1 MYLGAETVNTPSDSP
16 GAFDQEKER
25 YWSPAGMLFGLLLL
39 AAVIFVVKN
48 LGEERRFVE
57 LLAKAQPL
65 WLLAGLAYQVT
76 TYFCAAGV
84 WWIVLKKSGVR
95 IPLRSLAPLGL
106 AKLFV
111 DQIIPTAGVGGSV
124 LVVRGLVG
132 RGASNGL
139 ATAALLTDLLSFYAA
154 HAIAVGVAILML
166 WAHQELH
173 PVVLA
178 LATVFSIVA
187 VAIPL
192 SILWLTRPGERNSPK
207 WARSIPGVSRL
218 LDRIVEAP
226 AEITRNERIF
236 LQTTILQLAIFA
248 LDAATLDAMLRA
260 IGHPTRPDAVFAAF
274 SMAVVAATVSLI
286 PGGLGAFEGTS
297 VLMLRFLNIPI
308 EAGLAATLLLRGF
321 TLWLPMAPGLIIS
334 RRENLKRSSAH

>member
-1 MYLGAETVNTPSDSP
+1 MNLSSDSTIP
-16 GAFDQEKER
+16 FVHGKER
-25 YWSPAGMLFGLLLL
+25 DWSRGGALFGLLLL
-39 AAVIFVVKN
+39 VALIFIVKN
-48 LGEERRFVE
+48 FSEERKFVE
-57 LLAKAQPL
+57 LVSNARPM
-65 WLLAGLAYQVT
+65 WLVAGFVYQIT
-76 TYFCAAGV
+76 TYVCAAGV
-84 WWIVLKKSGVR
+84 WWVVVNNSGVR

-111 DQIIPTAGVGGSV
+111 DQVIPTAGVGGSM
-124 LVVRGLVG
+124 LVVRGLVR

-139 ATAALLTDLLSFYAA
+139 ATATLLIDLLSFYAA
-154 HAIAVGVAILML
+154 HAIAVVVALLIL

-178 LATVFSIVA
+178 LATMFSLVA
-187 VAIPL
+187 VAVPL
-192 SILWLTRPGERNSPK
+192 SILWLTRPGERTPPR
-207 WARSIPGVSRL
+207 WARRIPRVSRV

-226 AEITRNERIF
+226 PEITRNKRLL
-236 LQTTILQLAIFA
+236 LQATILQLAIFT

-274 SMAVVAATVSLI
+274 SIAVVAAIVSLI
-286 PGGLGAFEGTS
+286 PGGLGAFEGSS
-297 VLMLRFLNIPI
+297 VIMLRFLNIPI

-334 RRENLKRSSAH
+334 RREQLKGNSSR